1 MGQFRVN
8 PQIFIYDR
16 FAEFAEA
23 FKIGKGDLVIT
34 NEFIYSSGLAAL
46 SAECAILF
54 QERYGSGEP
63 SDLMMDQI
71 FCEARRQ
78 EFNRVIAIGGGT
90 VIDVAKLLVLAGTG
104 RTVDYF
110 ERRIPLTKAKE
121 LIIIPTTCGT
131 GSEMTNITIMEI
143 KEQNTK
149 KGLAADELYADY
161 AVMVPELLSTLPY
174 QVFATSSVDA
184 LIHAMES
191 YVAPNSNEFTEVFS
205 TKAIRSIVSGYKKI
219 TASGKEERSSL
230 IKDFLLA
237 SAYAGI
243 AFANTG
249 VGAVHALSYPLGS
262 VYHVPHGEA
271 NLQLFTAVFT
281 EYKKGKPAGKIQKL
295 EQQLAEVLGVAEAA
309 VWLELDKV
317 LQAILSRKPL
327 REYGMQEND
336 IEAFADNVLANQQR
350 LLKNNYVPLS
360 RATMIEIYKNLF

>member
-23 FKIGKGDLVIT
+23 FKIGKGDLIIT

-46 SAECAILF
+46 SDECVILF

-110 ERRIPLTKAKE
+110 ERRIPLTKVKE

-230 IKDFLLA
+230 IKDFLFKCCIIIINIFKYFRV
-237 SAYAGI
+237 SPEG
-243 AFANTG
+243 
-249 VGAVHALSYPLGS
+249 
-262 VYHVPHGEA
+262 
-271 NLQLFTAVFT
+271 
-281 EYKKGKPAGKIQKL
+281 
-295 EQQLAEVLGVAEAA
+295 
-309 VWLELDKV
+309 
-317 LQAILSRKPL
+317 
-327 REYGMQEND
+327 
-336 IEAFADNVLANQQR
+336 
-350 LLKNNYVPLS
+350 
-360 RATMIEIYKNLF
+360 